1 MQAPPRHRPRSDEP
15 LRTPDETV
23 RVPDLPPRRVI
34 APLVPLVLI
43 VVMAGFAAVLA
54 LALLPIFGAGG
65 AGVNA
70 FRERL
75 DAAGV
80 GRAGIP
86 HLPQSSTIYA
96 ADGKTVLAEI
106 YLDEN
111 RRYVRIGKI
120 APVARQA
127 VVAIEDDSFYEH
139 GALDFPALMRA
150 AITNLIAGDIEQ
162 GGSTLTQQLVKNV
175 LIDSPQQTFARKFQE
190 AALAIRVER
199 KYSKDHIL
207 ELYMNEAYYGNG
219 AYGIETAAETYFAT
233 TARDLSLRQA
243 ALLAGVIRA
252 PGAYDPVAHPDAARA
267 RRNLVLER
275 MAELGVIDPADAAKA
290 QAKPL
295 GIARDAGVFKQKVE
309 PFFVYYIRN
318 LILDNADGKFD
329 AFGQRRIERVHTLY
343 QGGLN
348 IYTSLEPSWQEY
360 AEEAVDASPAIHPGR
375 NSPDV
380 SLVSVRATDGAIKAM
395 LSGKNYNRD
404 QYDLVWRGTR
414 QVGSAFKPFTLTA
427 AFEQGFPPGKVYS
440 SKSPLCNLQG
450 WRSASGCVSNAE
462 GGGDRGYL
470 DLWGATQDS
479 VNVVFAQ
486 LALDVGP
493 EHIVDVAHRMG
504 ITVPMDAVPS
514 ITLGVEEVP
523 TMDMAAAFGTLA
535 NDGKRCNAW
544 AVRRVEFANV
554 PRDAPK
560 DERVLYQHEPEC
572 EQVIDPE
579 IAHLVTAMLQRV
591 VCCGTGT
598 AANIGRPV
606 AGKTGTAQDYTNVY
620 FAGYTP
626 QVSTAVWVGF
636 ANGQIPMDTFYG
648 GSVFGGTVAAPIWH
662 DFMVKAMAGFPV
674 EGFEAPPT
682 PETGQV
688 PDVVGLPI
696 EEAETKL
703 AKANFTPIREDVHSF
718 EPAGTVLSQAPG
730 GGARLRLGSAVRLG
744 VSDGRGE
751 AVVIPRLTG
760 LTEAEAVHRL
770 ERLGLVAAIGR
781 VPVDDKHLD
790 GIVVDQIP
798 IGDGTKVV
806 DIGATVTIY
815 VGAIDQGNG
824 NGGDGNGGDGNGNGG
839 DGNGGDGNGNGG
851 DGDGTAAALLPEAL
865 PQRAI

>member
-1 MQAPPRHRPRSDEP
+1 
-15 LRTPDETV
+15 
-23 RVPDLPPRRVI
+23 
-34 APLVPLVLI
+34 
-43 VVMAGFAAVLA
+43 
-54 LALLPIFGAGG
+54 
-65 AGVNA
+65 
-70 FRERL
+70 
-75 DAAGV
+75 
-80 GRAGIP
+80 
-86 HLPQSSTIYA
+86 
-96 ADGKTVLAEI
+96 
-106 YLDEN
+106 
-111 RRYVRIGKI
+111 
-120 APVARQA
+120 
-127 VVAIEDDSFYEH
+127 
-139 GALDFPALMRA
+139 
-150 AITNLIAGDIEQ
+150 
-162 GGSTLTQQLVKNV
+162 
-175 LIDSPQQTFARKFQE
+175 
-190 AALAIRVER
+190 
-199 KYSKDHIL
+199 
-207 ELYMNEAYYGNG
+207 
-219 AYGIETAAETYFAT
+219 
-233 TARDLSLRQA
+233 
-243 ALLAGVIRA
+243 
-252 PGAYDPVAHPDAARA
+252 
-267 RRNLVLER
+267 
-275 MAELGVIDPADAAKA
+275 
-290 QAKPL
+290 
-295 GIARDAGVFKQKVE
+295 
-309 PFFVYYIRN
+309 
-318 LILDNADGKFD
+318 
-329 AFGQRRIERVHTLY
+329 
-343 QGGLN
+343 
-348 IYTSLEPSWQEY
+348 
-360 AEEAVDASPAIHPGR
+360 
-375 NSPDV
+375 
-380 SLVSVRATDGAIKAM
+380 
-395 LSGKNYNRD
+395 
-404 QYDLVWRGTR
+404 
-414 QVGSAFKPFTLTA
+414 
-427 AFEQGFPPGKVYS
+427 
-440 SKSPLCNLQG
+440 
-450 WRSASGCVSNAE
+450 VSNAE

-470 DLWGATQDS
+470 DLWSATQDS

-598 AANIGRPV
+598 AATIGRPV

-662 DFMVKAMAGFPV
+662 DFMVKAMAGFPI
-674 EGFEAPPT
+674 EGFEAPPP
-682 PETGQV
+682 PETGPV

-806 DIGATVTIY
+806 DVGATVTIY

-824 NGGDGNGGDGNGNGG
+824 NGGDGNGN
-839 DGNGGDGNGNGG
+839 GNGGDGNGNGG
-851 DGDGTAAALLPEAL
+851 DRDGGTAAAHLPEAL